1 MVHGRA
7 VWFTVASGPGNSKG
21 TASTSRGRDADG
33 KIRKDE
39 VLKSS
44 SFVGLIPDRVR
55 EVYSTR
61 KLLEG

>member
-21 TASTSRGRDADG
+21 TASTDG

-44 SFVGLIPDRVR
+44 SFVDLIPDRVR